1 MRIVVVDG
9 MGGGLGAQLIAQVA
23 PLCAGK
29 EAIELLALGTNA
41 LATGN
46 MLRAGAH
53 KGATGENAICFTLPS
68 AELVLGPIG
77 VIIPHA
83 MMGEISPAI
92 AAAVAAAPARKLLVP
107 VSQAHVELVGV
118 ESKPL
123 GLLVKE
129 AAANVEKI
137 INGRAQ

>member
-9 MGGGLGAQLIAQVA
+9 MGGGLGAQLIAQIL
-23 PLCAGK
+23 PLCAGQ

-53 KGATGENAICFTLPS
+53 KGATGENAICFTLQT
-68 AELVLGPIG
+68 ADLVLGPIG
-77 VIIPHA
+77 AIIPHA

-92 AAAVAAAPARKLLVP
+92 AAAVASSPANKLLVP
-107 VSQAHVELVGV
+107 VSQSHVELIGM

-123 GLLVKE
+123 GQLVKE
-129 AAANVEKI
+129 AAASVARI
-137 INGRAQ
+137 INGRAR